1 MMALWGGR
9 FTERSADAMSAL
21 SRSVH
26 FDWRLAP
33 YEIEVNLV
41 HLENLIQLNIVSKED
56 GDTLRKA
63 LLELAQDIGSGKF
76 IYINEDEDVHSAIE
90 RGLIAK
96 AGPIGGSIRAGR
108 SRNDLVVTDFKL
120 YLIDHLLEIG
130 SAVAELITEL
140 NRQAEGNLGVIAP
153 GFTHTQHAQPI
164 TFAQELSK
172 HSHAL
177 IRDLDRILDWHQRN
191 NLSPFGAGALSG
203 SSIQPNP
210 KQSAGKLGFS
220 DVLTNSIDAVSD
232 RDFVAEA
239 LFIMAMVG
247 VHLSRIGEEFVLWSS
262 SEFDFVEISDQYSTG
277 SSIMPQKKNADV
289 AELARGKSGR
299 FIGNLTS
306 LLVVLK
312 ALPFAYNR
320 DLQEDKEPVF
330 DSVEQLLMLLP
341 ALTGMVSTAKFKE
354 AKISQNASDGYSL
367 ATEIADY
374 LAKSGLPFAQ
384 AHEAA
389 GACVKYCEK
398 NQIELHQIPTEALVK
413 IHPNLK
419 SDVLQLLTVQ
429 SAVETRSSEMGTAP
443 KSVRSAIA
451 ALNKD
456 LAGMLQEISRIRDG
470 YSGMISQ

>member
-1 MMALWGGR
+1 MALWGGR
-9 FTERSADAMSAL
+9 FTEKSADAMSTL

-41 HLENLIQLNIVSKED
+41 HLENLINLKIISKDD
-56 GDTLRKA
+56 GETIRKA

-76 IYINEDEDVHSAIE
+76 SFSDEDEDVHSAIE
-90 RGLIAK
+90 RGLTAK
-96 AGPIGGSIRAGR
+96 VGAIGGSIRAGR

-120 YLIDHLLEIG
+120 YLIDHLLEIA
-130 SAVAELITEL
+130 SSLSDLINAL
-140 NRQAEGNLGVIAP
+140 NQQALSNISVIAP

-164 TFAQELSK
+164 SFGQELSK
-172 HSHAL
+172 HSHSL
-177 IRDLDRILDWHQRN
+177 MRDLDRILDWQKRN

-203 SSIQPNP
+203 SSIQPKPNE
-210 KQSAGKLGFS
+210 SATALGFS
-220 DVLTNSIDAVSD
+220 GVIANSIDAVSD

-239 LFIMAMVG
+239 LFIMAMIG

-262 SEFDFVEISDQYSTG
+262 SEFNFVEISDQFSTG

-306 LLVVLK
+306 LMVVLK

-330 DSVEQLLMLLP
+330 DSVDQLLILLP
-341 ALTGMVSTAKFKE
+341 AVTGMIATAKFKSVN
-354 AKISQNASDGYSL
+354 ISKNAASDFSL

-374 LAKSGLPFAQ
+374 LAKRGVPFAQ
-384 AHEAA
+384 AHEVA
-389 GACVKYCEK
+389 GACVKYCEEK
-398 NQIELHQIPTEALVK
+398 EFDLDQIPVEVLAGF
-413 IHPNLK
+413 HPELK
-419 SDVLQLLTVQ
+419 SEVLGQLNVL
-429 SAVETRSSEMGTAP
+429 SAVNSRNSDMGTSP
-443 KSVRSAIA
+443 KSVA
-451 ALNKD
+451 ASISTLESELNRQ
-456 LAGMLQEISRIRDG
+456 MQEISRIRKAF
-470 YSGMISQ
+470 SGMISQ

>member
-1 MMALWGGR
+1 MALWGGR
-9 FTERSADAMSAL
+9 FTESSSDAMSAL

-33 YEIEVNLV
+33 YEIEVNLI
-41 HLENLIQLNIVSKED
+41 HLENLISQKVITKEN
-56 GDTLRKA
+56 GSALKSA
-63 LLELAQDIGSGKF
+63 LLELASDIGKGTFS
-76 IYINEDEDVHSAIE
+76 YLPEDEDVHSAIE

-96 AGPIGGSIRAGR
+96 VGEIGGSIRAGR

-120 YLIDHLLEIG
+120 YLIDHLSEI
-130 SAVAELITEL
+130 AVLLGDLITAL
-140 NRQAEGNLGVIAP
+140 NQQAQANISVVAP

-164 TFAQELSK
+164 SFSQELSK

-177 IRDLDRILDWHQRN
+177 LRDIDRILDWHERN

-203 SSIQPNP
+203 SPLQPNP
-210 KQSAGKLGFS
+210 EKSAAALGFS
-220 DVLTNSIDAVSD
+220 RSLANSIDAVSD

-239 LFIMAMVG
+239 LFIMAMVA

-262 SEFDFVEISDQYSTG
+262 SEFNFVEISDQYSTG

-306 LLVVLK
+306 LLIVLK
-312 ALPFAYNR
+312 GLPFAYNR

-330 DSVEQLLMLLP
+330 DSVDQLLILLP
-341 ALTGMVSTAKFKE
+341 AITGMVSTSKFK
-354 AKISQNASDGYSL
+354 AANISLNVTSGFSL

-374 LAKSGLPFAQ
+374 LAKSGVPFSQ

-389 GACVKYCEK
+389 GACVRYCEEMD
-398 NQIELHQIPTEALVK
+398 IELHQIPEEQLTK
-413 IHPNLK
+413 INPQLK
-419 SDVLQLLTVQ
+419 ADVLSLLNAQ
-429 SAVETRSSEMGTAP
+429 AAIDSRSSGMGTSP
-443 KSVRSAIA
+443 KSVVAAIST
-451 ALNKD
+451 LNSD
-456 LAGMLQEISRIRDG
+456 LKNMMKEISRIRDNF
-470 YSGMISQ
+470 SGMISQ